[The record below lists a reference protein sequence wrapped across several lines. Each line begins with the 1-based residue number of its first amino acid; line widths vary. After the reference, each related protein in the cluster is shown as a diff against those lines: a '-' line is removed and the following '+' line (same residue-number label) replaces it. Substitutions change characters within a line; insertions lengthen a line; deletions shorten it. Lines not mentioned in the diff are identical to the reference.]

1 MTFLAC
7 VNVYLGCL
15 ALFLAL
21 AEQAPE
27 LPWHD

>member
-1 MTFLAC
+1 MMLIAIVHLASFA
-7 VNVYLGCL
+7 V
-15 ALFLAL
+15 FLAL